1 MEREQGNTSSGDDWI
16 DDVLSRALEKSY
28 NEPPKF
34 EPDEKSQISTTDTD
48 TDTSVYSE
56 GSPIANRLPYP
67 DENMVPKV
75 DYGDNATTTS
85 EKKARTALEWL
96 VVIVGALLVAFLIK
110 TFLMQAYFIPSSS
123 MTPTLQVGD
132 RVLVNKLSYDFGDI
146 SRGDLVVFKKPQTT
160 KQDSADLIKRVIAT
174 EGELIEIVD
183 GEIFITENESSERKL
198 LKEPYLSNGI
208 TTSGF
213 ADTSRC
219 ETATENSCLIPQDHV
234 FVMGDNRAG
243 SRDSRYFGP
252 VSESNVVGRAFI
264 RIWPLGSL
272 KLL

>member
-1 MEREQGNTSSGDDWI
+1 MERDQGNTSSGDDWI

-28 NEPPKF
+28 NDPPKF
-34 EPDEKSQISTTDTD
+34 DPDEKKQISTTDT
-48 TDTSVYSE
+48 SASSE
-56 GSPIANRLPYP
+56 GSPTNNRLPYP
-67 DENMVPKV
+67 DENTVPKIE
-75 DYGDNATTTS
+75 DGDDETTTS
-85 EKKARTALEWL
+85 ERKARTALEWL

-110 TFLMQAYFIPSSS
+110 TFLMQAYYIPSSS

-146 SRGDLVVFKKPQTT
+146 SRGDLVVFKKPQITN
-160 KQDSADLIKRVIAT
+160 QDNADLIKRVIAT

-219 ETATENSCLIPQDHV
+219 ETATENSCLIPRDHV
-234 FVMGDNRAG
+234 FVMGDNRSG

-252 VSESNVVGRAFI
+252 VSESNVIGRAFI